1 MSVRRVFLVGEG
13 PNELGGWAKE
23 PQYVDP
29 DEVGVLQALLEGVA
43 PGAFEV
49 VAARPWSAGGRSFRR
64 GGATT
69 AEARRVAAW
78 FLDAQE
84 KHCDLLVYV
93 RDEDGDST
101 RAESHAQGR
110 AKGAADHPTVDVVGG
125 LAIQAIEGWLLALRG
140 EPKSER
146 VKARAGKKRVQDAGL
161 TCTADMV
168 ECVRGADLDR
178 LPPDAH
184 SLRAWLD
191 QARAVFTP
199 QQPPSQR

>member
-93 RDEDGDST
+93 

-199 QQPPSQR
+199 PQSPSQR

>member
-1 MSVRRVFLVGEG
+1 MSARRVFLVGEG

-23 PQYVDP
+23 PSYVDP
-29 DEVGVLQALLEGVA
+29 GELGVLQALLERIA
-43 PGAFEV
+43 PGQFEV
-49 VAARPWSAGGRSFRR
+49 VAARRWSAGGRSFQR

-84 KHCDLLVYV
+84 KDCDLLVYV

-101 RAESHAQGR
+101 RAASHAQGR
-110 AKGAADHPTVDVVGG
+110 AKGVTDHPTVDVVGG
-125 LAIQAIEGWLLALRG
+125 LAVQAIEGWLLALRG

-146 VKARAGKKRVQDAGL
+146 VKARAGKKRVNDAGL
-161 TCTADMV
+161 ICTADMV

-191 QARAVFTP
+191 QAHAVFAP